1 MTVIFEKMAML
12 LIFLAGGY
20 IFARMKI
27 VGPEFNKGLSKLV
40 INFFLVGMILSSV
53 INKDFAMSGREIIV
67 SLGLWCGMIAVSVT
81 VGWLTPR
88 IFRMKSGD
96 KGMYSLM
103 VGFMNNGFMGF
114 PLAAAVYG
122 ADSLFFAALSNIP
135 FNLVL
140 YTLGIVILNSGEGKQ
155 KLELK
160 RVLNAPIIATLAAIL
175 ILALKIRMPVFV
187 EDTVGYMSSATV
199 PLSMM
204 CIGVSLGGVNL
215 KDAFC
220 HAKLYLISAM
230 RLIVCPLIT
239 WLLLRGIVSDPVML
253 GTVVLLA
260 ATPTAVICTILGIEY
275 GRDGIESSEGIL
287 LSTVLSMGTIPLLIT
302 MLGLG

>member
-1 MTVIFEKMAML
+1 MTVILEKMAML
-12 LIFLAGGY
+12 VIFLAGGY
-20 IFARMKI
+20 VFARLKV

-53 INKDFAMSGREIIV
+53 VNKEFDMTGREIIF
-67 SLGLWCGMIAVSVT
+67 SLLLWCVMMAVSVT

-122 ADSLFFAALSNIP
+122 TDVLFFAALSNIP
-135 FNLVL
+135 FNLLL

-160 RVLNAPIIATLAAIL
+160 RVLNAPIIATLAAIV
-175 ILALKIRMPVFV
+175 ILALKIRLPLFV
-187 EDTVGYMSSATV
+187 EDTLGYMSSATV

-204 CIGVSLGGVNL
+204 CIGVSLGGVSL

-220 HAKLYLISAM
+220 HPRLYLISLM
-230 RLIVCPLIT
+230 RLIVCPLLT
-239 WLLLRGIVSDPVML
+239 WLILRGIITDPVML
-253 GTVVLLA
+253 GTIVLLA

-287 LSTVLSMGTIPLLIT
+287 LSTVLSMLTIPLLIFV
-302 MLGLG
+302 LGL

>member
-1 MTVIFEKMAML
+1 MTVLFEKMAMMV
-12 LIFLAGGY
+12 IFLASGY
-20 IFARMKI
+20 LFARTKL

-40 INFFLVGMILSSV
+40 MNFFLVGMILSSV
-53 INKDFAMSGREIIV
+53 VNKEFDMTGKEIMF
-67 SLGLWCGMIAVSVT
+67 SLGLWCIMIAVSVT
-81 VGWLTPR
+81 VGWLIPR
-88 IFRMKSGD
+88 IFRMKNGD

-103 VGFMNNGFMGF
+103 IGFMNNGFMGF

-122 ADSLFFAALSNIP
+122 TDVLFFAALSNIP

-140 YTLGIVILNSGEGKQ
+140 YTLGLIILNSGNGQ

-160 RVLNAPIIATLAAIL
+160 RVLNAPIIATLAAIV

-187 EDTVGYMSSATV
+187 EDTVGYMSTATV

-204 CIGVSLGGVNL
+204 CVGVSLGGVSL

-220 HAKLYLISAM
+220 HPKLYLVSLM
-230 RLIVCPLIT
+230 RLIVCPLLT
-239 WLLLRGIVSDPVML
+239 WLILKGFVADQTML
-253 GTVVLLA
+253 GVVILLA
-260 ATPTAVICTILGIEY
+260 STPTAVICTILGIEN

-287 LSTVLSMGTIPLLIT
+287 LSTVLSMLTIPLMIT
-302 MLGLG
+302 ILGLA

>member
-12 LIFLAGGY
+12 VIFLAAGY

-53 INKDFAMSGREIIV
+53 VNKEFDMTGKEIII
-67 SLGLWCGMIAVSVT
+67 SLGLWCVMIAVSVT
-81 VGWLTPR
+81 VGWLTPK
-88 IFRMKSGD
+88 IFRMKNGD
-96 KGMYSLM
+96 SGMYSLM
-103 VGFMNNGFMGF
+103 IGFMNNGFMGF
-114 PLAAAVYG
+114 PLVAAVYG
-122 ADSLFFAALSNIP
+122 ADCLFFAALSNIP

-140 YTLGIVILNSGEGKQ
+140 YTLGLIILNSGENGQ

-160 RVLNAPIIATLAAIL
+160 RIINAPICATLAAIL
-175 ILALKIRMPVFV
+175 ILALKIRLPVFV

-204 CIGVSLGGVNL
+204 CIGVSLGGVAL

-220 HAKLYLISAM
+220 HPRLYIVSLM
-230 RLIVCPLIT
+230 RLVVCPLIT
-239 WLLLRGIVSDPVML
+239 WLILRSFVTDTVML
-253 GTVVLLA
+253 GTIVLLA

-287 LSTVLSMGTIPLLIT
+287 LSTLLSMVTIPLIIT
-302 MLGLG
+302 VLGLG

>member
-1 MTVIFEKMAML
+1 MTVILEKMAML
-12 LIFLAGGY
+12 VIFLAGGY
-20 IFARMKI
+20 VFARLKV

-40 INFFLVGMILSSV
+40 INFFLVGLILSSV
-53 INKDFAMSGREIIV
+53 VNKEFDMTGREIIF
-67 SLGLWCGMIAVSVT
+67 SLLLWCVMMAVSVT

-122 ADSLFFAALSNIP
+122 TDVLFFAALSNIP
-135 FNLVL
+135 FNLLL

-160 RVLNAPIIATLAAIL
+160 RVLNAPIIATLAAIV
-175 ILALKIRMPVFV
+175 ILAIKIRLPLFI
-187 EDTVGYMSSATV
+187 EDTLGYMSSATV

-204 CIGVSLGGVNL
+204 CIGVSLGGVSL

-220 HAKLYLISAM
+220 HPRLYLISLM
-230 RLIVCPLIT
+230 RLIVCPLLT
-239 WLLLRGIVSDPVML
+239 WLILRGIITDPVML
-253 GTVVLLA
+253 GTIVLLA

-287 LSTVLSMGTIPLLIT
+287 LSTVLSMLTIPLLIFV
-302 MLGLG
+302 LGL

>member
-1 MTVIFEKMAML
+1 MTVILEKMAML
-12 LIFLAGGY
+12 VIFLAGGY
-20 IFARMKI
+20 VFARLKV

-40 INFFLVGMILSSV
+40 INFFLVGLILSSV
-53 INKDFAMSGREIIV
+53 VNKEFDMTGKEIIF
-67 SLGLWCGMIAVSVT
+67 SLLLWCVMMAVSVT

-88 IFRMKSGD
+88 VFRMKSGD

-122 ADSLFFAALSNIP
+122 TDVLFFAALSNIP
-135 FNLVL
+135 FNLLL

-160 RVLNAPIIATLAAIL
+160 RVLNAPIIATLAAIV
-175 ILALKIRMPVFV
+175 ILALKIRMPLFV
-187 EDTVGYMSSATV
+187 EDTLSYMSSATV

-204 CIGVSLGGVNL
+204 CIGVSLGGVSL

-220 HAKLYLISAM
+220 HPRLYLISLM
-230 RLIVCPLIT
+230 RLIVCPLLT
-239 WLLLRGIVSDPVML
+239 WLILRGIITDPVML
-253 GTVVLLA
+253 GTIVLLA

-287 LSTVLSMGTIPLLIT
+287 LSTVLSMLTIPLLIFV
-302 MLGLG
+302 LGL

>member
-1 MTVIFEKMAML
+1 MTVILEKMAML
-12 LIFLAGGY
+12 VIFLAGGY
-20 IFARMKI
+20 VFARLKV

-40 INFFLVGMILSSV
+40 INFFLVGLILSSV
-53 INKDFAMSGREIIV
+53 VNKEFDMTGKEIIF
-67 SLGLWCGMIAVSVT
+67 SLLLWCVMMAVSVT

-88 IFRMKSGD
+88 VFRMKSGD

-122 ADSLFFAALSNIP
+122 TDVLFFAALSNIP
-135 FNLVL
+135 FNLLL

-160 RVLNAPIIATLAAIL
+160 RVLNAPIIATLAAIV
-175 ILALKIRMPVFV
+175 ILALRIRMPLFV
-187 EDTVGYMSSATV
+187 EDTLSYMSSATV

-204 CIGVSLGGVNL
+204 CIGVSLGGVSL

-220 HAKLYLISAM
+220 HPKLYLVSLM
-230 RLIVCPLIT
+230 RLIVCPLLT
-239 WLLLRGIVSDPVML
+239 WLILRGIITDPVML
-253 GTVVLLA
+253 GTIVLLA

-287 LSTVLSMGTIPLLIT
+287 LSTVLSMLTIPLLIFV
-302 MLGLG
+302 LGL